1 MSMEF
6 SFGAKAEEE
15 IAKSNAE
22 KLAREK
28 AESEKRTAE
37 DKAKFESIKEGT
49 RIGYKKDSDTPVEFF
64 TVKSKDESSMQVEL
78 AELRQ
83 ANGDP
88 IYASMDQIIDV
99 QN

>member
-1 MSMEF
+1 MEF
-6 SFGAKAEEE
+6 SFGKQAEED

-28 AESEKRTAE
+28 AESEKKLAE
-37 DKAKFESIKEGT
+37 DKAKFESIKQGS
-49 RIGYKKDSDTPVEFF
+49 RIGYKKDNDTPVEFF
-64 TVKSKDESSMQVEL
+64 TVKSKDENSMQVEL
-78 AELRQ
+78 SELRQ

-88 IYASMDQIIDV
+88 IYASMDQVIDV

>member
-1 MSMEF
+1 MEF
-6 SFGAKAEEE
+6 SIGKQAEEDIAKA
-15 IAKSNAE
+15 NAE

-28 AESEKRTAE
+28 VEFEKKLSE
-37 DKAKFESIKEGT
+37 DKEKFESIEEGS
-49 RIGYKKDSDTPVEFF
+49 RIGYKKDIDTPVEFF

-78 AELRQ
+78 AELRR

-88 IYASMDQIIDV
+88 IYASMDQVIDV